1 MKRVLIPFD
10 QKVYQ
15 LLTTVGITILK
26 MHMTISVTL
35 KIVQFPEAKLRELP
49 ETTEILITYL
59 TWLGLLY
66 LHKNK

>member
-35 KIVQFPEAKLRELP
+35 KIVQFSEAKLREL
-49 ETTEILITYL
+49 TEILITYL